1 MQLNGRHTVNASLSN
16 IWEILMDPDTLARIT
31 PGIKQLENTS
41 PNKYNVVSE
50 IRIGPVKGAFKG
62 DMAVTDIIENEKF
75 TIRMNQKSKIG
86 NVTSSATI
94 GLIPENDNVVI
105 DFKGEARISGL
116 LSRTSQRLIS
126 GVAKK
131 LTKDFF
137 KALDKEISNL

>member
-1 MQLNGRHTVNASLSN
+1 MKLSGSHTVSTSLSN
-16 IWEILMDPDTLARIT
+16 IWEILMDPDVLARIT
-31 PGIKQLENTS
+31 PGIKQLENHG

-62 DMAVTDIIENEKF
+62 DMEVTDITKMEKF
-75 TIRMNQKSKIG
+75 TLKINQKSKLG
-86 NVTSSATI
+86 NVAALATI

-105 DFKGEARISGL
+105 NFSGEARISGL
-116 LSRTSQRLIS
+116 LTRTSQRLIS

-137 KALDKEISNL
+137 NALDREISN